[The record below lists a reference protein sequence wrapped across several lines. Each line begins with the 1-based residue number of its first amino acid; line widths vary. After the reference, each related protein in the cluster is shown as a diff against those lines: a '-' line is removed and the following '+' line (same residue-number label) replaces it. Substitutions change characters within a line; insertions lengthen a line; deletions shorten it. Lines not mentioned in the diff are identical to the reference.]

1 MKKKKISFI
10 LNSISEKN
18 KIKNYKKGNIVYL
31 FNFSNNLKNYTSNI
45 SDFYISTNNYKKYN
59 ILKDNLCKNWFVK

>member
-18 KIKNYKKGNIVYL
+18 KIKNYKKENTVYI
-31 FNFSNNLKNYTSNI
+31 FNFSNNLKNYASNI
-45 SDFYISTNNYKKYN
+45 LDFYISTNNYKKYN
-59 ILKDNLCKNWFVK
+59 IFERQSL